1 LTRTPKP
8 TVTFTLIPS
17 STSIT
22 TTKTL
27 VAFTEV
33 EDYIVK
39 SGDYLWDLASKWGID
54 WQTLA
59 ALNNLLEPYIIVPGQ
74 VLKKPKITVTP
85 TGTIAATLIVPLTG
99 GQYVVQP
106 GDTLMGLAGM
116 WGIPWQELA
125 AYNGLQ
131 PPYLL
136 YSGQFLKIP
145 SLIPTPKLP

>member
-1 LTRTPKP
+1 M
-8 TVTFTLIPS
+8 
-17 STSIT
+17 
-22 TTKTL
+22 
-27 VAFTEV
+27 

-39 SGDYLWDLASKWGID
+39 SGDYLWDLASKWGTD

-59 ALNNLLEPYIIVPGQ
+59 ALNDLLEPYIIVPGQ
-74 VLKKPKITVTP
+74 VLKKPRITVTP

-131 PPYLL
+131 PPYVL

-145 SLIPTPKLP
+145 SPIPTPKLP